1 MLKGFCHKRL
11 ERDLDRWIA
20 AGWVPPGSRAR
31 ILEDAGEGGGASF
44 AALLGILG
52 AVLFSAGVLTFVAA
66 NWEAMSRLSRV
77 GLLAG
82 GLWAALLA
90 GAWLKREGHAW
101 LARGLWLIALAIY
114 GGSIMLVSQMYHIH
128 GNFPDGVMLWAF
140 GALFAAA
147 LLGSQTLLVAAIAL
161 LAFWDWTVLSQY
173 SQPQPHWGFVIP
185 WAVALGLAL
194 WRRQAWA
201 VNLAVLAGFMWAV
214 PNLGLWWDGRF
225 DARTIISFMIQLSMA
240 GFICGVLAAAG
251 GWPRAAMLARPLRL
265 YGGLGMLGGFF
276 LLQVVPAIG
285 FSTRA
290 FAVSSWWLAGMAG
303 LLALLAVAWLR
314 GRLRLPDVLVLGGAA
329 AWSLVAWIW
338 HPSAPHGWRVP
349 AAVVVLGLAVWMIAF
364 GRRRQAAGLYW
375 GGFAAFAA
383 EVLYLYFVTL
393 GNLLDTSVFM
403 LVGGVVFIAL
413 GWVLVRLARNGRGR
427 AA

>member
-20 AGWVPPGSRAR
+20 AGWVPPASRAL
-31 ILEDAGEGGGASF
+31 ILEDATDGGGVGF

-90 GAWLKREGHAW
+90 GAWLKQAGHAW
-101 LARGLWLIALAIY
+101 LARAAWLIAMAIY

-128 GNFPDGVMLWAF
+128 GNFPDGVMLWAL

-147 LLGSQTLLVAAIAL
+147 LLGSQTVLAAAIVL
-161 LAFWDWTVLSQY
+161 LAFWDWSVLSQHLE
-173 SQPQPHWGFVIP
+173 PQPHWGVVIP

-214 PNLGLWWDGRF
+214 PNLALWWAGRF
-225 DARTIISFMIQLSMA
+225 DERTITGSMVQISTA
-240 GFICGVLAAAG
+240 GFICGVLAAAS
-251 GWPRAAMLARPLRL
+251 GWPRAALLARPLRL

-276 LLQVVPAIG
+276 LLQVVSSSGLRPG
-285 FSTRA
+285 A
-290 FAVSSWWLAGMAG
+290 FMVSAWGLAGMAA

-329 AWSLVAWIW
+329 AWGLVAW
-338 HPSAPHGWRVP
+338 HLPLAGYSPRVL
-349 AAVVVLGLAVWMIAF
+349 AAVVVLVLAVWMIAF
-364 GRRRQAAGLYW
+364 GRRGQAAGLYW

-383 EVLYLYFVTL
+383 EVLYLYFETL
-393 GNLLDTSVFM
+393 GSLLDTSVFM
-403 LVGGVVFIAL
+403 LLGGVLFIAL
-413 GWVLVRLARNGRGR
+413 AWGLVRLARSGRGR